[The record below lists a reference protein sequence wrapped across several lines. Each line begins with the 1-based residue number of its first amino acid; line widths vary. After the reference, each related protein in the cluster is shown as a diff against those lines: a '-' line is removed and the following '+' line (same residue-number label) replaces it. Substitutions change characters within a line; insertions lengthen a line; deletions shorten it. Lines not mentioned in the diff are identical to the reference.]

1 MGMGATFWAGALLA
15 ALAAL
20 AAAGC
25 AYQVVAIN
33 MLRRFFARSSVHG
46 SDTEGVTLLK
56 PLHGAEPRLGDNLA
70 SFLAQDYPGP
80 VQMVCGVGGE
90 QDTAICAVEQLKRGN
105 PGREIELVTGPG
117 PAFANRKIA
126 NLANMLPAA
135 RHSLLVLSDS
145 DMAVSQGYLAAIAGA
160 LAQPGVG
167 AVTCAYRGRADGG
180 FWSQVS
186 AAAISYHLLPGVV
199 TGYEGGMAQPCMGST
214 IAMTRKKLE
223 EIGGFARFAGVLAD
237 DYAIGEAVAA
247 TGARVEIPPLLL
259 IHGCAEE
266 SVAALWRQKL
276 RWAATI
282 RGVAPWRHA
291 GSVVTYPLPLALFAA
306 ILEPRIGLPLVV
318 LAFAIRL
325 ALAAAVDRHANAR
338 SAPRWVLPLA
348 ECTEF
353 LAFLGSFVT
362 RKIDW
367 RGSRL
372 TMHGDGLIAPLE
384 RSR

>member
-1 MGMGATFWAGALLA
+1 MTGPCQPPKNPPMTMGVTFWAGMLLA
-15 ALAAL
+15 LL

-25 AYQVVAIN
+25 VYEIAAIA
-33 MLRRFFARSSVHG
+33 MLRRFFARDAAHG
-46 SDTEGVTLLK
+46 GDSQGVTLLK

-282 RGVAPWRHA
+282 RGVAPWRLGRHLSPAA
-291 GSVVTYPLPLALFAA
+291 GAVRGDPRAKNRPAARCPGICDSVGARRRGRPACK
-306 ILEPRIGLPLVV
+306 R
-318 LAFAIRL
+318 AF
-325 ALAAAVDRHANAR
+325 
-338 SAPRWVLPLA
+338 
-348 ECTEF
+348 
-353 LAFLGSFVT
+353 G
-362 RKIDW
+362 
-367 RGSRL
+367 
-372 TMHGDGLIAPLE
+372 APLGAPA
-384 RSR
+384 RRMYGISGLSRQFRHTED